1 MSTINSYRAT
11 YIDLKIVRMNILTT
25 KPGDRE
31 ITLPLNKLQR
41 TEMHA
46 KMFGVFLYL

>member
-1 MSTINSYRAT
+1 
-11 YIDLKIVRMNILTT
+11 MNILTT

-41 TEMHA
+41 RMHA
-46 KMFGVFLYL
+46 KMFGVFSVLKRLLKRMQYLLLNQ